1 MGLTTKHCVEDMM
14 LLHSA
19 GELFPSD
26 NHVVQVIFNERIDFL
41 QRNILS
47 SRTPMERSLYKSKLL
62 EVQYQKGIVLQGLS
76 KKSMFE
82 CLFSKICKRFGK

>member
-1 MGLTTKHCVEDMM
+1 MALTTKHCVEDVM

-26 NHVVQVIFNERIDFL
+26 EHTIHLIFNERIDFL

-47 SRTPMERSLYKSKLL
+47 STTPIQRSLYKSKLL
-62 EVQYQKGIVLQGLS
+62 EVQYQKGIALQGLR
-76 KKSMFE
+76 KKSVFE
-82 CLFSKICKRFGK
+82 CLFSKICKRFSK

>member
-1 MGLTTKHCVEDMM
+1 MALTTKHCVEDVM

-19 GELFPSD
+19 GELFPTD
-26 NHVVQVIFNERIDFL
+26 DHVVQVIFNERIDFL

-47 SRTPMERSLYKSKLL
+47 STNPTQRSMFKSELAKIQHEK
-62 EVQYQKGIVLQGLS
+62 EVVLQGLRN
-76 KKSMFE
+76 KSVFQ